1 MIEIDGVPILAN
13 VEDILYRVHRETG
26 QFNKIETKNSQYI
39 MVSCPYHNNTKQPDM
54 GITKYP
60 IKKKD
65 RIIPAGYGYCFGC
78 HHKASLVEIVSN
90 AFGYNDFGVFGKKW
104 ILEHFGTFDVENRD
118 GIIHVPNRNI
128 TKKEYQYISD
138 EELDKYRYWHPY
150 LGKRYVDMN
159 LADIYDVGYDANT
172 KEITFPIR
180 DINGS
185 CLFVAR
191 RSITGKRYS
200 YPQNIDKPIYGLY
213 ELMHLFPNTKEAYIC
228 ESMFNCMT
236 LTKQGVP
243 SLALLGTGS
252 EHQYKLL
259 RELPFR
265 KYIIALDNDS
275 AGDNGAVKLYNAL
288 RNDKLMSRFIIK
300 FKNKD
305 INDCGMYNNIK
316 EYSYEIKYSGTN

>member
-1 MIEIDGVPILAN
+1 MIEIDGVPILAS
-13 VEDILYRVHRETG
+13 VEDILYRVRRETG
-26 QFNKIETKNSQYI
+26 AFNKIETRNSQYI

-54 GITKYP
+54 GITKHP

-78 HHKASLVEIVSN
+78 HHKASLAEIVSN
-90 AFGYNDFGVFGKKW
+90 VFGYNDFGVFGKKW
-104 ILEHFGTFDVENRD
+104 VLEHFGTFDVENRG

-128 TKKEYQYISD
+128 TKEEYQYVSD

-159 LADIYDVGYDANT
+159 LANIYDVGFDLKT
-172 KEITFPIR
+172 KEITFPVR
-180 DINGS
+180 DIDGR

-213 ELMHLFPNTKEAYIC
+213 ELMHLFPNTKEAYVC

-300 FKNKD
+300 FKDKD